1 MFRLTSPRLS
11 SRSVSVILLAI
22 AVLGV
27 FAFLS
32 VAAAQSECVQALDG
46 NSAVS
51 GSWTGDC
58 LSESTPTGPTDP
70 PSGTRYARFYSFSLT
85 EQADVTITLESE
97 TDPYLFLLDGNG
109 DAVAENDDIDTS
121 GSNYNSRIEM
131 TLAAGDYTIEAT
143 TYSREATGDFTLT
156 LSGLPAAEEAQPTP
170 TQTPSPS
177 ADECVSTLTTETSGG
192 SWTDEC
198 SSRNRE
204 DSYAR
209 FCSFTLV
216 ERSDV
221 TVTLESGTDPYI
233 FLLDGDGDVV
243 AENDDIDTIG
253 GNFNSRIE
261 MTLDAGDYTIEATT
275 YSAEATGEFT
285 LTVAGIDLAASNPTP
300 EPTPTTEPATSTVT
314 PTPEPTS
321 EPTPTAVPAT
331 STSTPIPEQTPAT
344 VPSTPTAVPTR
355 QQATPT
361 STPEQTATTAP
372 TLEPTATPAPP
383 PPPTRQQATPR
394 PEPTL
399 ITVPTPEPTATPAR
413 SRLHLLP
420 AATPTPVPTPPSAGD
435 RAALV
440 ALYNS
445 TGGANWTRKDNWLSN
460 RPLGEWDGV
469 ITHIYNGRVRNLQLI
484 NNNLTGSI
492 PTQLGNLTEM
502 IQLDLHH
509 NELSGSI
516 PAALGNLSNLE
527 YLALRANE
535 LSGPIPAAL
544 GNLSKLATLD
554 IYLNELSGSI
564 PAELGNLSK
573 LEHLGLSYNELSGSI
588 PAALGNLDNLQFL
601 YLSRNNLTG
610 CIPKGL
616 SDAQYHDLGATGLGF
631 CE

>member
-1 MFRLTSPRLS
+1 MMFRLTSPRLS

-22 AVLGV
+22 AALGV

-32 VAAAQSECVQALDG
+32 VAAAQSECVQSLDG
-46 NSAVS
+46 NGAVS
-51 GSWTGDC
+51 GSWTSDC
-58 LSESTPTGPTDP
+58 LSESTPTEPTDP
-70 PSGTRYARFYSFSLT
+70 PPGTRYARFYSFALT
-85 EQADVTITLESE
+85 EQSNVTITLESG
-97 TDPYLFLLDGNG
+97 TDPYLFLLDSDG
-109 DAVAENDDIDTS
+109 VVLSENDDISTS
-121 GSNYNSRIEM
+121 GGNYNSRIEM
-131 TLAAGDYTIEAT
+131 TLDLGDYTIEAT

-170 TQTPSPS
+170 TQTPS
-177 ADECVSTLTTETSGG
+177 ADECVSTLTSETTGG

-204 DSYAR
+204 AAYAR
-209 FCSFTLV
+209 FYVFTLG

-221 TVTLESGTDPYI
+221 TVTLESDTDTYLY
-233 FLLDGDGDVV
+233 LLDGDGDVV
-243 AENDDIDTIG
+243 AENDDIDREG
-253 GNFNSRIE
+253 GDYDSRIRV
-261 MTLDAGDYTIEATT
+261 TLDPGDNTIEATT

-285 LTVAGIDLAASNPTP
+285 LTAAGIDLAASNPTP
-300 EPTPTTEPATSTVT
+300 EPTPTTVPATSTAI
-314 PTPEPTS
+314 PTPDPTS
-321 EPTPTAVPAT
+321 EPTPATLPAT

-344 VPSTPTAVPTR
+344 VPATSTAVPTR
-355 QQATPT
+355 QQATPM

-372 TLEPTATPAPP
+372 ALEPTATPTPP
-383 PPPTRQQATPR
+383 PPHTRQQATPT

-399 ITVPTPEPTATPAR
+399 TTVPTPEPTATPAR

-420 AATPTPVPTPPSAGD
+420 TATPTPVPTPPSASD

-588 PAALGNLDNLQFL
+588 PAALGNLDKLQFL

-616 SDAQYHDLGATGLGF
+616 SDAQYHDLDATGLGF

>member
-1 MFRLTSPRLS
+1 MMFRLTSPRLS

-32 VAAAQSECVQALDG
+32 VAAAQSECVQSLDG
-46 NSAVS
+46 NGAVS
-51 GSWTGDC
+51 GSWTSDC
-58 LSESTPTGPTDP
+58 LSESTPTEPTDP
-70 PSGTRYARFYSFSLT
+70 PPGTRYARFYSFALT
-85 EQADVTITLESE
+85 EQSNVTITLESG
-97 TDPYLFLLDGNG
+97 TDPYLFLLDSDG
-109 DAVAENDDIDTS
+109 VVLSENDDISTS
-121 GSNYNSRIEM
+121 GGNYNSRIEM

-170 TQTPSPS
+170 TQTPS
-177 ADECVSTLTTETSGG
+177 ADECVSTLTIETTDG

-204 DSYAR
+204 AAYAR
-209 FCSFTLV
+209 FYVFTLG

-221 TVTLESGTDPYI
+221 TVTLESDTDTYLY
-233 FLLDGDGDVV
+233 LLDGDGDVV
-243 AENDDIDTIG
+243 DENDDIDREG
-253 GNFNSRIE
+253 GDYDSRIRV
-261 MTLDAGDYTIEATT
+261 TLDPGDYTIEATT

-300 EPTPTTEPATSTVT
+300 EPTPTTVPATSTAT

-321 EPTPTAVPAT
+321 EPTPTAVPA
-331 STSTPIPEQTPAT
+331 S
-344 VPSTPTAVPTR
+344 PTAVPTR
-355 QQATPT
+355 RQATPT
-361 STPEQTATTAP
+361 STPEQTATAAP
-372 TLEPTATPAPP
+372 TLEPTATPTPP
-383 PPPTRQQATPR
+383 APPTRQQATPTPVPATQASTPT

-399 ITVPTPEPTATPAR
+399 ITVPTPEPTATPGR

-435 RAALV
+435 RVALV

-469 ITHIYNGRVRNLQLI
+469 IAHIYNGRVRNLQLI

-509 NELSGSI
+509 NDLSGSI
-516 PAALGNLSNLE
+516 PSQLGNLSNLE

-535 LSGPIPAAL
+535 LSGPIPAEL
-544 GNLSKLATLD
+544 GNLSKLSTLD

-564 PAELGNLSK
+564 PADLGNLSK

-588 PAALGNLDNLQFL
+588 PAALGNLDKLQFL

-616 SDAQYHDLGATGLGF
+616 RDAQYHDLGATGLGF